1 MYVDILIMRI
11 NAQTK
16 FFSRKNKSGG
26 MRCDFNYLMPFLE
39 ITLVGVVI
47 EKGVSSY

>member
-1 MYVDILIMRI
+1 MRI

-26 MRCDFNYLMPFLE
+26 MRYDFNYLMPFLE
-39 ITLVGVVI
+39 ITLVGVVV